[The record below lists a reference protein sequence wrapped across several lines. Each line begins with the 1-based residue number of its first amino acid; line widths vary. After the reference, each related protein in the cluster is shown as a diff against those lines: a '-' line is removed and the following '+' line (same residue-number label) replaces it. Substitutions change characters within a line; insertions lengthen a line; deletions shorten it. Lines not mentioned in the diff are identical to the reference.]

1 MSITHDGLQPLSR
14 LLCLTG
20 PSQGKQCLHIGF
32 PLTEGRQTLK
42 VFFANRVLQLQ
53 ENPIINVE
61 IDCKGNL

>member
-1 MSITHDGLQPLSR
+1 
-14 LLCLTG
+14 LTG
-20 PSQGKQCLHIGF
+20 
-32 PLTEGRQTLK
+32 GRQTLK